1 MGLTISPSN
10 KLKSIR
16 DRAIQYAVGRLF
28 RKIYKI
34 KNKNYVFLPHIQDY
48 RAVVNVSDSES
59 ETE

>member
-1 MGLTISPSN
+1 MGLTFSPSH

>member
-1 MGLTISPSN
+1 MGLTISPSH

-16 DRAIQYAVGRLF
+16 DRAIQFAVGRLC
-28 RKIYKI
+28 RKIYQI
-34 KNKNYVFLPHIQDY
+34 KNKNYLFLPHIQDY